1 MVTVNVTDREGG
13 KHVIDAEDDLPL
25 MFSLREAELP
35 VEGTCGGTAGCGTC
49 HVFVSEPWRSQL
61 PEKGASESDMLEAL
75 ENFDEIRSR
84 LSCQIDISEALE
96 GLEVQL
102 APEEIV

>member
-1 MVTVNVTDREGG
+1 MVTIKVTDRGGG

-25 MFSLREAELP
+25 MFSLREADLP

-49 HVFVSEPWRSQL
+49 HVFVLEGWRDQL
-61 PEKGASESDMLEAL
+61 SEKGSSEIDMLEAL
-75 ENFDEIRSR
+75 ENYDEIRSR

-96 GLEVQL
+96 GLEVTL